1 MLKHFFLIFFLCLLF
16 PNENIEKKIF
26 NYSFKNINPKISKY
40 SFTVLKS
47 DNNFTKFQLN
57 WLPSENLIISTNY
70 INDNTSKNSSLS
82 ENNFYYGINFTLLLK
97 ENMYSGFGINTIKFD
112 NTYNT
117 LKWVE
122 YFFDKKF
129 NFKKNINFNFGL
141 SYLYREN
148 NSFFKTNVY
157 LNKEIYYNF
166 IISFGYEGS
175 ISSSHNKIYIG
186 INYFL

>member
-1 MLKHFFLIFFLCLLF
+1 
-16 PNENIEKKIF
+16 
-26 NYSFKNINPKISKY
+26 
-40 SFTVLKS
+40 
-47 DNNFTKFQLN
+47 
-57 WLPSENLIISTNY
+57 
-70 INDNTSKNSSLS
+70 
-82 ENNFYYGINFTLLLK
+82 
-97 ENMYSGFGINTIKFD
+97 MYSGFAINTIKFN

-129 NFKKNINFNFGL
+129 NLRKSINFNFGL

-148 NSFFKTNVY
+148 DSFFKTNVY

-175 ISSSHNKIYIG
+175 ISLSHNKIYIG
-186 INYFL
+186 INYLL

>member
-1 MLKHFFLIFFLCLLF
+1 MPTFRGSVNSNFDLFL
-16 PNENIEKKIF
+16 
-26 NYSFKNINPKISKY
+26 
-40 SFTVLKS
+40 
-47 DNNFTKFQLN
+47 Q
-57 WLPSENLIISTNY
+57 
-70 INDNTSKNSSLS
+70 
-82 ENNFYYGINFTLLLK
+82 YGFDVDKLDTFLLK
-97 ENMYSGFGINTIKFD
+97 ENMYSGFAINTIKFN

-129 NFKKNINFNFGL
+129 NFRKSINFNFGL

-148 NSFFKTNVY
+148 DSFFKTNVY

-175 ISSSHNKIYIG
+175 ISLYHNKIYLG
-186 INYFL
+186 INYLL